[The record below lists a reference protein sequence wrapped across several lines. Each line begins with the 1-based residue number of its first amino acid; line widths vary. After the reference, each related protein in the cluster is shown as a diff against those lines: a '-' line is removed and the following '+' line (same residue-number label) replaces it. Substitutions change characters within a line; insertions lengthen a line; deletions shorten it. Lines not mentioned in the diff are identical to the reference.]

1 MQMENGRMVKLTQWM
16 AAAELWL
23 LSVLALQ
30 LITDTVEQ
38 LHVALVR
45 VFLKRIDER
54 PRHRS
59 CRLTAN

>member
-16 AAAELWL
+16 AAAELRL
-23 LSVLALQ
+23 LSVLAIQ
-30 LITDTVEQ
+30 LITDTIEQ

-45 VFLKRIDER
+45 IFLERIDKR